1 MREARGEWLESATI
15 STKSGLMRLN
25 ERGGWRMR
33 CLWKGWGGDS
43 FPSANKQED
52 GTTPHDNLVCLLCQR
67 EARVRLEVDW
77 WLDCTSP
84 VEKVAVAG

>member
-1 MREARGEWLESATI
+1 MSVEVGECGVCGRW
-15 STKSGLMRLN
+15 
-25 ERGGWRMR
+25 
-33 CLWKGWGGDS
+33 WGGDS